1 MIEISAVCTFLTERI
16 LLYYKGMVI
25 RLKKEYEKMID
36 NKLLET
42 AAGEFVKDRD
52 KDSFVKVMELLEKAV
67 VYLPALMPENLD
79 EETKKNITEG
89 KSAAKLP
96 KDAKI
101 TPCLLRK
108 ENGEQALP
116 VFSSRQHI
124 PEERRSPALLAMP
137 FATCV
142 AMAIA
147 NKEKVQAVVLN
158 PFTQNITVP
167 QQILEVALKR
177 SQMGKTKTVKLTEKQ
192 FHQLA
197 NRRVTFELLPV
208 FLYEKQKEGL
218 EKMQQEEGRFMHSLY
233 TSIYPK
239 EIKVPYNEDDFSFM
253 TLNITEDL
261 QITRID
267 MPDKNLAKGL
277 CSRIYVVWK
286 MDSGSMEYYTI
297 EIAEEGNV
305 IGRVYADRKH
315 EVIENAPDNGAEIET
330 IMNLAR
336 AADC

>member
-239 EIKVPYNEDDFSFM
+239 EINVPYNEDDFSFM

-297 EIAEEGNV
+297 EITEEGNV